1 VGKSTLLN
9 QLYPPQEN
17 YWVDLLD
24 SSVHREYFNYPERL
38 RQNLQEYF
46 GPEHRMPLGFER
58 KQEVRQEPRQ
68 QQLQENTQIV
78 IDEIQSAPQ
87 LLSEIHLMI
96 ETMGYKF
103 ALCGSSNR
111 KLVGGRYNLLGGRAK
126 SYKLHGLTSHELDD
140 NFDLEK
146 IINSGYFLASYL
158 SENPKSF
165 LSAYV
170 GEYLINEIISES
182 AVRKLDSFQGFLESA
197 AIRDGSKINYTSIA
211 KECNVDVKTVQRYYA
226 ILSDTLFG
234 YWLPPYTRT
243 ANGRKPASDK
253 FYFADVGVV
262 NFLAKRGQLIE
273 SRSVDFSQA
282 FENWVFHEVLTFLQ
296 YNYHDTWDYR
306 LSYWQDR
313 SSEVNFLIGNQIA
326 IDVQSTDNV
335 IDRHLRSLQKL
346 AHKHPSFVTLIVVC
360 RAQRSRQTA
369 DGIRILSYK
378 DFTKNLWNGEFLA
391 VVS

>member
-9 QLYPPQEN
+9 QLYPPQKN

-24 SSVHREYFNYPERL
+24 SSVHKEYFNYPERL
-38 RQNLQEYF
+38 RQNPPEYF

-58 KQEVRQEPRQ
+58 KQEGKQEPTQ

-111 KLVGGRYNLLGGRAK
+111 KL
-126 SYKLHGLTSHELDD
+126 
-140 NFDLEK
+140 
-146 IINSGYFLASYL
+146 
-158 SENPKSF
+158 
-165 LSAYV
+165 
-170 GEYLINEIISES
+170 
-182 AVRKLDSFQGFLESA
+182 DSFQVFLESA
-197 AIRDGSKINYTSIA
+197 AIRDGNKINYTSIA
-211 KECNVDVKTVQRYYA
+211 KECNVDVKTVQGYYA

-234 YWLPPYTRT
+234 YWLPPYART

-262 NFLAKRGQLIE
+262 NFLAKQGQLIE

-346 AHKHPSFVTLIVVC
+346 AHKHPSFVILVVVC

-369 DGIRILSYK
+369 DGIRILNYK
-378 DFTKNLWNGEFLA
+378 DFTKNLWNGEFLLLCPSLGRRGSWRNGYLGVGDA
-391 VVS
+391 ARAS